1 MDPNFIGKNWT
12 ATKEIFENHFLIVPS
27 CQHQF
32 EIHSKAQQYIKV
44 LCAEMVLSKE
54 TLVRITN
61 IANKWTK
68 TNLKTYTTNLGQFS
82 NMLHIIC
89 ISIFSIRKLKTQKM
103 SFYQILK
110 VQELLKKGL
119 KKDEKGL
126 VN

>member
-1 MDPNFIGKNWT
+1 MQILSVNIGHRQRKFLKT
-12 ATKEIFENHFLIVPS
+12 ILIVSS
-27 CQHQF
+27 CKHQF
-32 EIHSKAQQYIKV
+32 EKQSKAQQYIKV

-61 IANKWTK
+61 IANRWTK

-89 ISIFSIRKLKTQKM
+89 IYIFSIRKLKTKKM

-110 VQELLKKGL
+110 VQELLKKGP

>member
-1 MDPNFIGKNWT
+1 
-12 ATKEIFENHFLIVPS
+12 
-27 CQHQF
+27 
-32 EIHSKAQQYIKV
+32 
-44 LCAEMVLSKE
+44 MVLSKE

-89 ISIFSIRKLKTQKM
+89 ISIFSIRKLKTKKM
-103 SFYQILK
+103 SFYHILK
-110 VQELLKKGL
+110 VQELLKNGL

-126 VN
+126 VNLIP